1 MYLYINGF
9 RCASS
14 DSKEEVAIQF
24 TLDGPLFKEDG
35 SCSTTR
41 EEVTS
46 IVMSSE
52 VAKKLAT
59 TLLELGDNKSNE

>member
-35 SCSTTR
+35 SCSNFYSDVKR
-41 EEVTS
+41 SCEKIS
-46 IVMSSE
+46 NNSS
-52 VAKKLAT
+52 
-59 TLLELGDNKSNE
+59 